1 MFLQSPL
8 FFLRPDDAVVLLVQ
22 LELFAYR
29 ALPADASQVFPD
41 APVFPDSGKTKTD
54 FLSTLIP
61 GRAFPADAE
70 FLDLLP
76 GSFDFFRAHVS
87 VFLDGFIKY
96 LTTPYFVILSPY
108 FSYWSYLCI
117 TVCIVFHFHFHFH
130 FLLIFLFFSTSL
142 STSLLSFD
150 LRV

>member
-54 FLSTLIP
+54 FFCTFIP

-76 GSFDFFRAHVS
+76 GSFDFFRANVS
-87 VFLDGFIKY
+87 VFLDSFINKSVKPPG
-96 LTTPYFVILSPY
+96 L
-108 FSYWSYLCI
+108 
-117 TVCIVFHFHFHFH
+117 
-130 FLLIFLFFSTSL
+130 
-142 STSLLSFD
+142 
-150 LRV
+150 